1 MVFTTQVKDKNHR
14 TRNDDKILEED
25 NISHLNGI
33 HYYFHLLL
41 GVRRQ
46 RKSRK
51 REEKKLNQ
59 KYNKIVTYL
68 YY

>member
-41 GVRRQ
+41 VVRRQ

-51 REEKKLNQ
+51 REEKKA
-59 KYNKIVTYL
+59 
-68 YY
+68 